1 MWQKL
6 FYNYNYVIMPHVSM
20 YKVVF
25 FNIITLFCHSVVKHI
40 LTMTLISMF

>member
-25 FNIITLFCHSVVKHI
+25 FNIILNSATKCIVCC
-40 LTMTLISMF
+40 